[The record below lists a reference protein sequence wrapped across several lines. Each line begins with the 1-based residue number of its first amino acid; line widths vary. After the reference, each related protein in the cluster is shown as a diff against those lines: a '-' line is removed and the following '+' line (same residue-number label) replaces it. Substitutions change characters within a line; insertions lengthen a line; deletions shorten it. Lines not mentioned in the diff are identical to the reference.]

1 MFALTYSTQGTPD
14 VLTYREMADPVPG
27 PGEVLVRNEA
37 IAIEGGDVMLRQLYP
52 PPGPD
57 HVVGYSSA
65 GEIVALGDGVC
76 GFAEGQKVA
85 VFGHAGSHAS
95 MRVARAD
102 EIWAVPLGLD
112 LESAACVA
120 VAFGTAHE
128 ALFEHGQLKAGDTV
142 LLQGA
147 AGGVCLAAMQLAKA
161 AGARVIGTGSSHAQL
176 DRLKAYG
183 LDEGIDYLTED
194 LGVRIRELTGGEG
207 VNLAID
213 PVGGAMLEQVVTSTA
228 EGGRI
233 VLVGG
238 SSREKSMMDAVQLV
252 LGNRTMSGFMLGKA
266 FHTPRVHAMV
276 SGLLERMA
284 TGEIVAVIDRRFSLS
299 EGAGAHAYAESRG
312 RIGRIIMAC

>member
-1 MFALTYSTQGTPD
+1 MP
-14 VLTYREMADPVPG
+14 DPVPG

-65 GEIVALGDGVC
+65 GEIVALGEGVS
-76 GFAEGQKVA
+76 GFAVGQKVA

-161 AGARVIGTGSSHAQL
+161 AGARVIGAGSSHAQL
-176 DRLKAYG
+176 DRLKAHG
-183 LDEGIDYLTED
+183 LDDGIDYHTED
-194 LGVRIRELTGGEG
+194 LGARIRELTGGEG

-213 PVGGAMLEQVVTSTA
+213 PVGGAMLDQVVASTA

-266 FHTPRVHAMV
+266 FHTLRVHAMV

-284 TGEIVAVIDRRFSLS
+284 TGELVAVIDRRFPLS
-299 EGAGAHAYAESRG
+299 DGAAAHAYAESRG
-312 RIGRIIMAC
+312 RIGRIIMVC

>member
-1 MFALTYSTQGTPD
+1 MHALTYSAQGTPD
-14 VLTYREMADPVPG
+14 VLTYQEVADPVPG
-27 PGEVLVRNEA
+27 SGEVLVRNEA

-52 PPGPD
+52 PPGPN
-57 HVVGYSSA
+57 HIVGYSSA
-65 GEIVALGDGVC
+65 GEIVALGEGVK
-76 GFAEGQKVA
+76 GYTVGQKVA

-95 MRVARAD
+95 KRVARAD
-102 EIWAVPLGLD
+102 EIWAVPAGLD
-112 LESAACVA
+112 MESAACVA

-128 ALFEHGQLKAGDTV
+128 ALFEYGQLKAGDAV

-176 DRLKAYG
+176 DQLKAYG
-183 LDEGIDYLTED
+183 LDDGIDYYTED
-194 LGVRIRELTGGEG
+194 LGTRVRELTGGQG

-213 PVGGAMLEQVVTSTA
+213 PVGGAMLDQVVTSTA

-238 SSREKSMMDAVQLV
+238 SSREKSTMEAVQLV

-266 FHTPRVHAMV
+266 FHTTRVHDMV
-276 SGLLERMA
+276 AGLLERMA
-284 TGEIVAVIDRRFSLS
+284 TGELTAVIDRRFPLS
-299 EGAGAHAYAESRG
+299 EGAAAHAYAETRG
-312 RIGRIIMAC
+312 RIGRILMIP

>member
-1 MFALTYSTQGTPD
+1 MFALSYSTQGSPA
-14 VLTYREMADPVPG
+14 VLTYQELADPLPG
-27 PGEVLVRNEA
+27 PGEVLVKNEA

-65 GEIVALGDGVC
+65 GEIVALGDGVTTLKL
-76 GFAEGQKVA
+76 GQKVA
-85 VFGHAGSHAS
+85 VFGQAGSHAS

-102 EIWAVPLGLD
+102 ETWTLPEGLD

-128 ALFEHGQLKAGDTV
+128 ALFEHGQLKAGATV

-161 AGARVIGTGSSHAQL
+161 AGARVIGTGSGHAQL
-176 DRLKAYG
+176 DRLKPYG
-183 LDEGIDYLTED
+183 LDEGIDYHTED
-194 LGVRIRELTGGEG
+194 LGARVDELTGGKG
-207 VNLAID
+207 VDLAID
-213 PVGGAMLEQVVTSTA
+213 PVGGAMLDQVVAATG

-233 VLVGG
+233 VLIGG
-238 SSREKSMMDAVQLV
+238 SSREKSAMDAVQLV

-276 SGLLERMA
+276 AGLLDRMA
-284 TGEIVAVIDRRFSLS
+284 SGELKAVIDRRFPLS
-299 EGAGAHAYAESRG
+299 DGAAAHAYAESRG
-312 RIGRIIMAC
+312 RVGRIILLP